1 MENGSKK
8 FNEKELAKVGVIVEA
23 AANLFD
29 KNGYLETSLK
39 DISAAAKLSKGGIY
53 HYFSNKHEIL
63 YFILDNYM
71 DRLLVGLEEELNA
84 IPDAPSKIQF
94 AMFRHLRHYNKQVPE
109 ARALLNHAHNLPAE
123 DFNVI
128 ATKQKKYAQIMTG
141 VLSTLF
147 NGRMA
152 DDKLKAISYILFGMC
167 NSIMYWYDPE
177 GPISLEDL
185 SQMCYDIFMD
195 GTTSFISK
203 LGTVKAGGVLA

>member
-1 MENGSKK
+1 MENSSKK
-8 FNEKELAKVGVIVEA
+8 FSEKELTKVRLIVEA

-39 DISAAAKLSKGGIY
+39 DISVAAKLSKGGIY

-71 DRLLVGLEEELNA
+71 DRLLIGLEEELNK
-84 IPDAPSKIQF
+84 IPDTQSKIQF
-94 AMFRHLRHYNKQVPE
+94 MMFRHLKHYNKQVPE
-109 ARALLNHAHNLPAE
+109 ARALLNHAHNLPLE
-123 DFNVI
+123 YLNVI
-128 ATKQKKYAQIMTG
+128 AGKEKKYATIMTK
-141 VLSTLF
+141 VLSNLF

-152 DDKLKAISYILFGMC
+152 GDKLKAISYILFGMC
-167 NSIMYWYDPE
+167 NSIMTWYDPE

-185 SQMCYDIFMD
+185 SQMCYEIFMD

-203 LGTVKAGGVLA
+203 LGTVKAKGVLA